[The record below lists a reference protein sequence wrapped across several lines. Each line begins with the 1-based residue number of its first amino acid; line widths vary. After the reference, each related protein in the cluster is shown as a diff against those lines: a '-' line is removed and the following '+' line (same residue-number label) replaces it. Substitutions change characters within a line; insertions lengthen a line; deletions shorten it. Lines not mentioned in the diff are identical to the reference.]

1 MQNSV
6 VPEVLCYNEECAV
19 DVRTLVTHHIQLTS
33 MVGTLNLVLLIT
45 PLIELIVQ
53 NSVVPEI

>member
-6 VPEVLCYNEECAV
+6 TPEVLCYNEECAV
-19 DVRTLVTHHIQLTS
+19 DVRTLVTTDFN
-33 MVGTLNLVLLIT
+33 GRNLGLSLT

-53 NSVVPEI
+53 NSAVPEI

>member
-6 VPEVLCYNEECAV
+6 APEVLCYNEECAV

-33 MVGTLNLVLLIT
+33 RVGTLDFQLLHS
-45 PLIELIVQ
+45 L
-53 NSVVPEI
+53 S